1 MGASSL
7 SFACATWTETLADWT
22 DAHVQAFAA
31 FGGAPR
37 LLVPDNAKVA
47 VIKAFLYDPQVNR
60 SYAEMAR
67 SEEHTSELQSLMRI
81 SYAFFCLKK
90 TTEFYA
96 VQLLLCDVYTSV
108 FYA

>member
-37 LLVPDNAKVA
+37 LLVLDNAKVA
-47 VIKAFLYDPQVNR
+47 VIKGCRYDPQVNR
-60 SYAEMAR
+60 SHAEMAP
-67 SEEHTSELQSLMRI
+67 H
-81 SYAFFCLKK
+81 YGAACLPTRPRQRRDQAK
-90 TTEFYA
+90 
-96 VQLLLCDVYTSV
+96 VRGGVGSV
-108 FYA
+108 RGWEVG